1 MRSSRK
7 RADGARAGRRRRK
20 RWPLLI
26 AVAGAAGLLALYV
39 STRRPA
45 MIRPV
50 AGGFAAGAE
59 SLNAATRRH
68 DWSGAEQWAER
79 LAADQP
85 RNFDILYTLALSH
98 HNRTTAMT
106 PRFNRP
112 RPALRLSLER
122 IAAEIRVLALLD
134 SAARVAATPEEWA
147 RAQLLRG
154 MAFEGLGLPIEGL
167 AAYRA
172 ANDRAPKLEVAG
184 RRMRWVSAHL
194 LDPLLPDEMLDEAP
208 VPAPAE
214 APTPAPAR
222 AGPDSSRASAAP
234 QPASGDSVPK

>member
-1 MRSSRK
+1 MR
-7 RADGARAGRRRRK
+7 AEGGRAGRRRRN

-26 AVAGAAGLLALYV
+26 AVAGTAGLLALFV

-45 MIRPV
+45 VIRPV

-79 LAADQP
+79 LAVEQP
-85 RNFDILYTLALSH
+85 RNFDVLYTLALSH

-134 SAARVAATPEEWA
+134 SAARLATAPEEWA

-154 MAFEGLGLPIEGL
+154 MAFEGLGLPIEALG
-167 AAYRA
+167 AYRA
-172 ANDRAPKLEVAG
+172 ANERAPKLEAAG

-194 LDPLLPDEMLDEAP
+194 LDPLLPDALIDET
-208 VPAPAE
+208 PAQA
-214 APTPAPAR
+214 PAPAR
-222 AGPDSSRASAAP
+222 AGPDSSAAP
-234 QPASGDSVPK
+234 APPRPASGDSVPK

>member
-1 MRSSRK
+1 MR
-7 RADGARAGRRRRK
+7 AEGGRAGRRRRN

-26 AVAGAAGLLALYV
+26 AVAGTAGLLALFV

-45 MIRPV
+45 VIRPV

-79 LAADQP
+79 LAVEQP
-85 RNFDILYTLALSH
+85 RNFDVLYTLALSH

-134 SAARVAATPEEWA
+134 SAARLATTPEEWA

-154 MAFEGLGLPIEGL
+154 MAFEGLGLPIEALG
-167 AAYRA
+167 AYRA
-172 ANDRAPKLEVAG
+172 ANERAPKLEAAG

-194 LDPLLPDEMLDEAP
+194 LDPLLPDDLIDGAQ
-208 VPAPAE
+208 A
-214 APTPAPAR
+214 PAPAR
-222 AGPDSSRASAAP
+222 AFPDSSGAPAAP
-234 QPASGDSVPK
+234 QPASGDSVPR